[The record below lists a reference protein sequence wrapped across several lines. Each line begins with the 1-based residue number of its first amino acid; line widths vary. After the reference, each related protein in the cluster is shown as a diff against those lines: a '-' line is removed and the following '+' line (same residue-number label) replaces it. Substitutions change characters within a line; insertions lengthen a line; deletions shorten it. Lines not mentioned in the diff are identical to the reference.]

1 MSTVYDLHTHST
13 ASDGTLSPTAL
24 VEAAARAGVD
34 VLALTDHDETAGIGE
49 ARVAAAG
56 EGIRLVPGIE
66 LSVTW
71 NGATVHVVGLGIDPE
86 AAPLRSG
93 VERQQT
99 FRAWRAEEMGRRL
112 AKRGFV
118 DAYEQARS
126 RAGGRIIGRLHFAA
140 ALVASGRA
148 KDARDAF
155 KHYLKRGKPGHVPGQ
170 WAALDE
176 AIGWITASGG
186 CAVLAHPARYDLSG
200 SKLRRLIGEFKD
212 AGGAALE
219 VLSGSHGRD
228 DVLNMA
234 RHARNFQLLA
244 SAGSDYHGPES
255 PWVGLGRLP
264 PLPDGL
270 TPVWADWPLA

>member
-1 MSTVYDLHTHST
+1 MSTVYDLHTHSL
-13 ASDGTLSPTAL
+13 ASDGTLSPAAL
-24 VEAAARAGVD
+24 VEAASQAGVN
-34 VLALTDHDETAGIGE
+34 VLALTDHDETAGLDE
-49 ARVAAAG
+49 AHAAAIA

-71 NGATVHVVGLGIDPE
+71 NGATVHVVGLRIDP
-86 AAPLRSG
+86 AAAVMQDG
-93 VERQQT
+93 IERQQA

-112 AKRGFV
+112 AKRGFA

-126 RAGGRIIGRLHFAA
+126 RAGGRIIGRMHFAN

-170 WAALDE
+170 WAALGE

-186 CAVLAHPARYDLSG
+186 CAVLAHAARYDLSG

-212 AGGAALE
+212 AGGTAIE

-244 SAGSDYHGPES
+244 SVGSDYHGPES

-264 PLPDGL
+264 PLPEGL
-270 TPVWADWPLA
+270 TPVWADWPSA